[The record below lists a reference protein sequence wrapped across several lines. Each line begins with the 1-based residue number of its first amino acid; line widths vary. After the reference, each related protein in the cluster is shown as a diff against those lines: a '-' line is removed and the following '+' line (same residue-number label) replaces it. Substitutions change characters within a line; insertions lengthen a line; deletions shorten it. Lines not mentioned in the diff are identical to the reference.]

1 MGLFHQGSSRIRW
14 VGFLV
19 VVLALTASR
28 ANFPLLN
35 AARSALL
42 GSAGTLSYQNQ
53 RNERKSEGVIPS
65 RRAVESRR
73 LAPVQSNQAELSPW
87 MSGDALALDNGGV
100 LGTGLRTRSNSFDT
114 ASDTRPDYLQLF
126 LRASAVSSLPPPL

>member
-1 MGLFHQGSSRIRW
+1 
-14 VGFLV
+14 
-19 VVLALTASR
+19 
-28 ANFPLLN
+28 
-35 AARSALL
+35 
-42 GSAGTLSYQNQ
+42 
-53 RNERKSEGVIPS
+53 
-65 RRAVESRR
+65 
-73 LAPVQSNQAELSPW
+73 